1 MRLDPANFLRRDRRQ
16 PSRSRRGLVFGQD
29 PGRPCHK
36 SLCGKVVFW
45 VSEKLGHGRQAIAHT
60 LALPR
65 PFGPYQNVSRETFL
79 SDSSPKPYKAE
90 NSGFSVNL
98 VRSIDFLV

>member
-1 MRLDPANFLRRDRRQ
+1 
-16 PSRSRRGLVFGQD
+16 
-29 PGRPCHK
+29 
-36 SLCGKVVFW
+36 

-98 VRSIDFLV
+98 VRSIDFLVRLESRAITDSVAEHFAKSHLIPAALAFDSAGLRKQALV

>member
-1 MRLDPANFLRRDRRQ
+1 
-16 PSRSRRGLVFGQD
+16 
-29 PGRPCHK
+29 
-36 SLCGKVVFW
+36 

-65 PFGPYQNVSRETFL
+65 PFGPYQNVSRETSL

-98 VRSIDFLV
+98 